1 MGSTS
6 CAGIVLSGGKNSR
19 MKGDNKA
26 FLRIGSVSSLDRI
39 LEVLRCSFEE
49 VLLVTKEPDLYR
61 PERVKVVGDILNV
74 QSPLSGIHA
83 GLSQM
88 RSEFAFVAACDAP
101 FLKKEVVEML
111 VDEISSGA
119 DVIVPF
125 SQTYFQPLCAVYSKR
140 CLQPIEE
147 QLLRNDLKVDRLF
160 GRISLK
166 KIPYERLMSVDPDL
180 VSFFNVNTSE
190 DLKTARKKLNV
201 EHRTPA
207 CHSHRSLQD

>member
-1 MGSTS
+1 MGSTP

-26 FLRIGSVSSLDRI
+26 FLRIGSLSCLDRI
-39 LEVLRCSFEE
+39 LEVLRGLFGEI
-49 VLLVTKEPDLYR
+49 LLVTKDTDLYR
-61 PERVKVVGDILNV
+61 PEGVRVVGDILNV

-83 GLSQM
+83 GLKEMS
-88 RSEFAFVAACDAP
+88 SEFAFVVGCDTP

-111 VDEISSGA
+111 IGEISSGA

-140 CLQPIEE
+140 SLQPIED

-180 VSFFNVNTSE
+180 ISFFNVNTSE
-190 DLKTARKKLNV
+190 DLKRAGQILKK
-201 EHRTPA
+201 ESS
-207 CHSHRSLQD
+207 C